1 MTRAFVSPMGD
12 PTFANAATS
21 IASALFPNSRMQAA
35 GQMAGAQYAGQQL
48 NNRQTELENVGLD
61 RSNAAFA
68 SLGDVIA
75 DPRIVAILQA
85 GGGNADQLAG
95 ALGEFQSQG
104 FRQGARDKAVAGNYG
119 GAVAEQ
125 FGLANGPVR
134 INDIDSGYQLNP
146 YQQGG
151 PINATGETLADI
163 ALSAAR
169 IGQANASAN
178 ASNQRAAKTADEMAN
193 PGKYRAPGGG
203 AVSDVSPSEAK
214 ALDDLIG
221 MSLPGAIPDVD
232 GGTLAPQIDTGVRND
247 ILLRATQLYQQNQN
261 AGVSVAQAV
270 SELADIK
277 AGVPGEDGL
286 LWDDEGTAPVVSRKA
301 GAPAL
306 VPSAPAPAATPAPA
320 PAATTPAAAAQA
332 APAAAQ
338 SSAKARAQAVVASLP
353 QPKTQAD
360 RERYMNWL
368 NEEMARPDADHEA
381 LKEAAIMLGFTFS
394 EE

>member
-134 INDIDSGYQLNP
+134 INDIDSGHQLNP
-146 YQQGG
+146 YLQGG
-151 PINATGETLADI
+151 DLNATGTALADI
-163 ALSAAR
+163 A
-169 IGQANASAN
+169 ASYAKAN
-178 ASNQRAAKTADEMAN
+178 ASNAAASYSNARTAKTADEMAN
-193 PGKYRAPGGG
+193 PGKYRTSGSG
-203 AVSDVSPSEAK
+203 AVNDVSPSEAK

-232 GGTLAPQIDTGVRND
+232 GGTLAPQIDTGVRNE
-247 ILLRATQLYQQNQN
+247 ILLRATQLYQQNGN
-261 AGVSVAQAV
+261 AGVSVAQAI
-270 SELADIK
+270 SELAEIQ
-277 AGVPGEDGL
+277 AGVPGKDGF
-286 LWDDEGTAPVVSRKA
+286 WSDAEGTAPVVSRR
-301 GAPAL
+301 APA
-306 VPSAPAPAATPAPA
+306 SQPAPP
-320 PAATTPAAAAQA
+320 PAAVEHLLANPNLAAAFDAKYGQG
-332 APAAAQ
+332 AAA
-338 SSAKARAQAVVASLP
+338 RV
-353 QPKTQAD
+353 
-360 RERYMNWL
+360 
-368 NEEMARPDADHEA
+368 
-381 LKEAAIMLGFTFS
+381 LGK
-394 EE
+394 